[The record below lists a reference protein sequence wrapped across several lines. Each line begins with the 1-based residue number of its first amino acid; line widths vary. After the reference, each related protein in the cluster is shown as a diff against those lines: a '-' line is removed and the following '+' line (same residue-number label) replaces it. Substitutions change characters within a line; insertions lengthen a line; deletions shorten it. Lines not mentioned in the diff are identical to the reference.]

1 MSIQGRIHELHKR
14 HRELDA
20 TIASELQRPAH
31 DDIRLQNLKR
41 QKLRI
46 KEELVNLQAKTA

>member
-1 MSIQGRIHELHKR
+1 MSIQGRIHELNKR

-31 DDIRLQNLKR
+31 DDIRIQNLKR

-46 KEELVNLQAKTA
+46 KEELLNLQAKSA

>member
-14 HRELDA
+14 HRELDV